1 MSRVGL
7 ALVLFA
13 LLAACTRPGQPAS
26 PPGNDSAKP
35 ATKKALTL
43 AVQAEPKTLVGGIL
57 GGSGSS
63 EGNVDYLLK
72 DDLVVE
78 LDYEAYYP
86 QLAVALPSIEAGSW
100 RVNPDGTME
109 TTWSLRSN
117 ARWHDGTPFTSADLM
132 FTHEVYTDP
141 AFPTRG
147 EARPLMESVSAP
159 DAHTFVVR
167 WRAPFVNAFK
177 ESPGDDI
184 LPRHLLEEPYRGS
197 DDKVAFVAS
206 PYFRSQ
212 YVGLG
217 PYRLTAWVEGSH
229 LEAERFDSYHQ
240 GRPAIDSITVRFI
253 PNANT
258 MVANILAGAVD
269 VVLPPAV
276 GLEVAT
282 EVQRRW
288 EGTGNQVVAGT
299 SGALMALDPQ
309 VRPEYAQPR
318 NGFPHTEVRQAF
330 YHAIDRAALTEVLTQ
345 GLAPPADSYFPP
357 GQPVRRD
364 VESWIP
370 QFPYDL
376 ARAQQLLAQ
385 AGWTRG
391 ADGALVHQASGER
404 FRTELRTDQEAGKE
418 RLINVVADGWKVL
431 GADTSL
437 NIVPAAVAG
446 DREVRA
452 KRSGFNVITA
462 SGSAYY
468 DRNRLH
474 SNQIAA
480 EANRW
485 TGINT
490 GGYSNPRVDA
500 LLDQLR
506 ATIDPRQRLPIHQ
519 QLVREQVTDL
529 GILPLFWDVNIVLMV
544 KGVSGPKIVKGEAT
558 QNIFAWDREI

>member
-1 MSRVGL
+1 MSSVVA
-7 ALVLFA
+7 ALVLFTV
-13 LLAACTRPGQPAS
+13 LTACTRPGQPAT
-26 PPGNDSAKP
+26 PEANDTAKP
-35 ATKKALTL
+35 ATRKALTV

-57 GGSGSS
+57 GGGGSP

-100 RVNPDGTME
+100 RVDPGGTME
-109 TTWSLRSN
+109 TTWNLRTN
-117 ARWHDGTPFTSADLM
+117 AKWHDGTALTSADLI
-132 FTHEVYTDP
+132 FTYEVYTDP

-159 DAHTFVVR
+159 DPHTFVVR
-167 WRAPFVNAFK
+167 WKAPFVNAFK
-177 ESPGDDI
+177 EPPGDDI
-184 LPRHLLEEPYRGS
+184 LPRHLLEDLYRGS
-197 DDKVAFVAS
+197 DDKAAFVAS
-206 PYFRSQ
+206 PYFRAQ

-217 PYRLTAWVEGSH
+217 PYRLVAWEEGSH
-229 LEAERFDSYHQ
+229 LVAERFDGYYQ

-253 PNANT
+253 PSANT
-258 MVANILAGAVD
+258 MVANILAGNLD

-276 GLEVAT
+276 GLEVAA

-288 EGTGNQVVAGT
+288 QGTGNRVVAGT

-318 NGFPHTEVRQAF
+318 NGFPHTLVRQAF
-330 YHAIDRAALTEVLTQ
+330 FQAIDRPTLTDALTQ
-345 GLAPPADSYFPP
+345 GLTPVADSYFPP
-357 GQPVRRD
+357 GHPLRRD
-364 VESWIP
+364 VEPSIP

-376 ARAQQLLAQ
+376 ARAQLLLAQ
-385 AGWTRG
+385 AGWTRA
-391 ADGALVHQASGER
+391 ADGMLVHQASGER
-404 FRTELRTDQEAGKE
+404 FQTELRTDQEAGKE
-418 RLINVVADGWKVL
+418 RLINVIADGWKAL

-437 NIVPAAVAG
+437 NIVPAAIAG

-480 EANRW
+480 DANRW

-490 GGYSNPRVDA
+490 GGYSNARVDT

-519 QLVREQVTDL
+519 QLVREQITDL
-529 GILPLFWDVNIVLMV
+529 GIMPLFWDVNIVLMV
-544 KGVSGPKIVKGEAT
+544 TGVKGPKIVKGEAT
-558 QNIFAWDREI
+558 QNIFEWDREI